1 MRGLTLIETII
12 ASCLL
17 GLVILGVFTLLPSSL
32 IAVRSA
38 EHRIRADSLAQEW
51 LEKLREKPFEN
62 LALGPLAPQP
72 PAETW
77 AGVTFHTS
85 VEVYQPP
92 AADVDLLKRMRVTVN
107 WNFRGLARQVSQETY
122 RVNVRRP

>member
-32 IAVRSA
+32 VAVRSA
-38 EHRIRADSLAQEW
+38 EHRIRADALAQEW
-51 LEKLREKPFEN
+51 LETLRERPFEK
-62 LALGPLAPQP
+62 LTLGALSPQP
-72 PAETW
+72 AAQDW
-77 AGVTFHTS
+77 VGVTFRTQ
-85 VEVYQPP
+85 VEVYQLP
-92 AADVDLLKRMRVTVN
+92 AADVDLLKRIRVTVN
-107 WNFRGLARQVSQETY
+107 WKFRGLERQLTQETY